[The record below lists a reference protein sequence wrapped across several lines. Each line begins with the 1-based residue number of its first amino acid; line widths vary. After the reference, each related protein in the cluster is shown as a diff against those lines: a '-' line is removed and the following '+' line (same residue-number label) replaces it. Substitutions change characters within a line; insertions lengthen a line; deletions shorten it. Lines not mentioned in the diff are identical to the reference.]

1 MCNTSIYICFDQHWR
16 HQRKSTWPKIWL
28 CNRMCFRSLLW
39 SFAVANWR
47 WSAEAGSHFSIR
59 LFRHLNPNPTFDN
72 TQIQKYKNTKMPS
85 QPQPP
90 PWKHTNTMQI
100 CYQTHAYIFKKQC
113 RNIKMHKLKRTLL
126 TKRKMW
132 SVIVEVKMSLYLGDC
147 SYKNRV
153 YAHKVRGQF

>member
-16 HQRKSTWPKIWL
+16 YHRKSTWPKIWL

-72 TQIQKYKNTKMPS
+72 TQMQKYKNTKMPS

-90 PWKHTNTMQI
+90 PLKTHKYNANMLSDTYLYIQKAMQKYKNAQIKTNTSHKEKNVE
-100 CYQTHAYIFKKQC
+100 CYC
-113 RNIKMHKLKRTLL
+113 RSNKNVFVSRRLL
-126 TKRKMW
+126 LWK
-132 SVIVEVKMSLYLGDC
+132 
-147 SYKNRV
+147 
-153 YAHKVRGQF
+153 